1 MQFDDGALPDL
12 EAVRRKKAVS
22 LQEIAQA
29 TKIGTPYLRA
39 IESGDYGKLPG
50 GIYST
55 SYIRQYARA
64 IDDDETDLLE
74 HYYRKTGLRPDPD
87 PAEEQAANGRKSRS
101 DWFRRPVLR
110 LLS

>member
-1 MQFDDGALPDL
+1 MQFKNGALPDL
-12 EAVRRKKAVS
+12 EAVRRRKAVS
-22 LQEIAQA
+22 LEEIADA
-29 TKIGTPYLRA
+29 TKIGVRYLRA

-64 IDDDETDLLE
+64 IDYDETDLLE
-74 HYYRKTGLRPDPD
+74 HYYRKTGLRPTEALIEG
-87 PAEEQAANGRKSRS
+87 PAARGRRSRS
-101 DWFRRPVLR
+101 DWLRLPVR

>member
-1 MQFDDGALPDL
+1 MQLKNGALPDL
-12 EAVRRKKAVS
+12 DAVRRRKAVS
-22 LQEIAQA
+22 LEEIAA
-29 TKIGTPYLRA
+29 VTKIGVRYLHA

-64 IDDDETDLLE
+64 IDYDETDLLE
-74 HYYRKTGLRPDPD
+74 HYYRKTGLRPNNAPTEG
-87 PAEEQAANGRKSRS
+87 PAAQGRKSRS
-101 DWFRRPVLR
+101 DWLRLPVR